1 MLCRRILARLA
12 VLLPLLFDNCTGDS
26 AVFSRRGESLVTA
39 GWMGKIEGVRNWE
52 LPNTPNGMKPTQ
64 SWHAVGSAPGGDIY
78 VAGMDHKKNS
88 ALYRLETKVGLLRYV
103 GDARAAAESAGN
115 FRPDDQFEKF
125 HTRPLWH
132 QGRVYLANL
141 NRSYGNEEWRRVR
154 GFHWF
159 AYGVAQDSFLDLSA
173 AEPGGSAAEHGGLVS
188 LVSDPSREVLYGA
201 QAPEGRIYRFDP
213 ARNKT
218 EDLGRPLGL
227 KQPYV
232 YAARALWIDA
242 RGRLYYTM
250 GKGWYTQGKD
260 DLSVTGHVHV
270 YDPDSG
276 WTERKD
282 WKLAPPLVR
291 GGHDAIEVG
300 QWTLDRKTFFMAD
313 DRLRVYRFDEEGH
326 SFTYIGRADYG
337 GGDNWVWQV
346 APNGK
351 KAYFAPSDPDEGL
364 FEYDFEKKTT
374 RKLAGLDELDPAV
387 VSLGR
392 HTGYDAWDQDGRF
405 YLASFQRDGNQNA
418 ILTAVDPVRLK
429 VAKGLLPS
437 LQRVGIRTKGDGF
450 EVFREGGVQGK
461 LEVLYSTW
469 QGEESF
475 DGALSSLGRV
485 LIPEGQASVELE
497 PKKLP
502 LQAVGDKKTQ
512 IRLLADGDTYVLGE
526 RILVERFT
534 N

>member
-1 MLCRRILARLA
+1 
-12 VLLPLLFDNCTGDS
+12 
-26 AVFSRRGESLVTA
+26 
-39 GWMGKIEGVRNWE
+39 
-52 LPNTPNGMKPTQ
+52 MKPTQ

-132 QGRVYLANL
+132 RGRVYLANL

-276 WTERKD
+276 WTERRD

-291 GGHDAIEVG
+291 GVHDAIEVG

-313 DRLRVYRFDEEGH
+313 DRLRVYRFDEEGP
-326 SFTYIGRADYG
+326 SFTYIGHADYG

-351 KAYFAPSDPDEGL
+351 KAYFAPSDPAEGL
-364 FEYDFEKKTT
+364 FEYDLEKKTT

-387 VSLGR
+387 GSLGR